1 WWWWSGKAAGDE
13 VVTRIN
19 SLGRHSSVLQE
30 LSHDPRLAR
39 FARLAGADLRVCDDR
54 LDGPMVFVK
63 NANVVQGNG
72 DLGWHVDDGIGG
84 HPVMCPLIQVGIQL
98 DHANAPHGQVLLLA
112 RSPRHATHLLTS

>member
-1 WWWWSGKAAGDE
+1 MTAGLPPPPRRLHPRRGRALGAEVERCRAHTTPGDPFSWWSVNSTGHE

-19 SLGRHSSVLQE
+19 YLDRFSDVLQE

-63 NANVVQGNG
+63 NANVVKGNG
-72 DLGWHVDDGIGG
+72 DLGG
-84 HPVMCPLIQVGIQL
+84 
-98 DHANAPHGQVLLLA
+98 
-112 RSPRHATHLLTS
+112 TSTTASADIR